1 MFLSFTYSG
10 LSFSRSYGY
19 ILPSSLT
26 RVFPRTL
33 EFSSCLPVSVLVRA
47 ASSSLEAFLDNRV
60 PVPSPVFL
68 QAPYHFSAFRIPD
81 LPGIQ
86 PTCLDMLFQSHA
98 NFPSCVTPSL
108 KQTTSVQEFQPVVHR
123 LCVSAS
129 AFGGMDSHHSFRYSY
144 RHSHFL
150 PVHLSFRSGF
160 AHAGTLPYPCIYI
173 HAKASVPY
181 FSPGHLRRRVSR
193 PVSYYA
199 LF

>member
-1 MFLSFTYSG
+1 MFVVNSRLGLSCATHSRSRMFLSFTYSG

-108 KQTTSVQEFQPVVHR
+108 KQTTSVQEFQPVVHLLLR
-123 LCVSAS
+123 LRL
-129 AFGGMDSHHSFRYSY
+129 GLGPD
-144 RHSHFL
+144 L
-150 PVHLSFRSGF
+150 PWVDDRCP
-160 AHAGTLPYPCIYI
+160 GT
-173 HAKASVPY
+173 
-181 FSPGHLRRRVSR
+181 R
-193 PVSYYA
+193 
-199 LF
+199 

>member
-1 MFLSFTYSG
+1 MFVLNSRLGLSCATGSRSLCLRVHKLR

-60 PVPSPVFL
+60 PVPSPVSL

-108 KQTTSVQEFQPVVHR
+108 KQTTSVQEFQPVVHL
-123 LCVSAS
+123 LCVFAS
-129 AFGGMDSHHSFRYSY
+129 D
-144 RHSHFL
+144 
-150 PVHLSFRSGF
+150 
-160 AHAGTLPYPCIYI
+160 
-173 HAKASVPY
+173 
-181 FSPGHLRRRVSR
+181 
-193 PVSYYA
+193 
-199 LF
+199 